1 MLEPQ
6 TRAALT
12 DMLHPPSGF
21 SLSHAVATTF
31 TLDLD
36 TALTIP
42 LSFAARRVTADED
55 PIGILDAVRRAA
67 AKVDIFAQAGQV
79 SIEVPPSA
87 LVAFLE
93 PMVHPVEVTRGIF
106 HPKVWFLE
114 YERGEERAYRFV
126 CASRNLT
133 ADRSWDVVISLDGA
147 PASSRERT
155 AARKVNAPLARL
167 LRALPGL
174 TVSPLPQQRRARID
188 ALASSIRDVVWDPP
202 SDMRDLQFHVWGVG
216 KRPQPEFW
224 GIRGLFISPFLTDAG
239 LIELKKGAYHEAY
252 LVSCGTSIDG
262 LAPTAFDGKL
272 QQAYVLDDA
281 ADFAEEDNAEQ
292 AQRST
297 LSGLHAKTYVF
308 DRQDGAHV
316 FLGSLNATGPALHE
330 NVEVMVETVGNVN
343 RFGVA
348 TTLEGLKEF
357 LQEFEYTG
365 GVEETDSERADRD
378 LSAAL
383 RRIAATRL
391 HARVV
396 GGESY
401 ELHFWREGDIRLPPE
416 VELTWHP
423 ITRTGLI
430 IRGLPGG
437 ADDPSIIGDLG
448 LTDITPFVIVTA
460 RDARGDRFAQRTVV
474 LAELHD
480 DPADRRDAVIAAH
493 LTDRAAFMRFLMLL
507 LELGGFTFP
516 SADGGGAWRQFSATG
531 ASGAGLFEAL
541 MRAVGPDRTG
551 LEDVQ
556 RVIEYMGRQP
566 DGTSVL
572 PEGFQALWASVWA
585 AQQSVTREHHD

>member
-42 LSFAARRVTADED
+42 LSFAAHHVTADED
-55 PIGILDAVRRAA
+55 QVGILDAVRRAA

-79 SIEVPPSA
+79 SIEVPPSS
-87 LVAFLE
+87 LVAYLE
-93 PMVHPVEVTRGIF
+93 PMVHPVEVKRGIF

-147 PASSRERT
+147 PASARERT
-155 AARKVNAPLARL
+155 AARKVNAPLVRL

-174 TVSPLPQQRRARID
+174 AVSPLPRQRRARIE

-216 KRPQPEFW
+216 KRPEPEFW

-252 LVSCGTSIDG
+252 LVSRGASVDG
-262 LAPTAFDGKL
+262 LAPTTLDGKL
-272 QQAYVLDDA
+272 RQAYVLDDA
-281 ADFAEEDNAEQ
+281 AGFAEEDDGEQ
-292 AQRST
+292 TQRSAF
-297 LSGLHAKTYVF
+297 SGLHAKTYVF

-330 NVEVMVETVGNVN
+330 NVEVMVETVGTAS

-348 TTLEGLKEF
+348 KTLDGLKEF

-365 GVEETDSERADRD
+365 GVEETDGEKADRD

-383 RRIAATRL
+383 RRIAAMRL

-401 ELHFWREGDIRLPPE
+401 ELHFWREGDVRLPPE

-423 ITRTGLI
+423 ITRTGLVI
-430 IRGLPGG
+430 YGLPGG
-437 ADDPSIIGDLG
+437 AYDPSIIGDLG

-507 LELGGFTFP
+507 LEMGGFAFP
-516 SADGGGAWRQFSATG
+516 GADGGGAWAQLSATS

-556 RVIEYMGRQP
+556 RVIEYMGCQP

-572 PEGFQALWASVWA
+572 PEGFEALWASVWA
-585 AQQSVTREHHD
+585 AQQSVQRAHHV